1 MHFREGNTLLDIREF
16 YGADGDEKPGK
27 KGISLSIEQASLLV
41 HIYPQA
47 DTDSSDYKQWQ
58 ALKHSTTTIDA
69 LFAELKKK

>member
-41 HIYPQA
+41 HIYP
-47 DTDSSDYKQWQ
+47 SRY
-58 ALKHSTTTIDA
+58 
-69 LFAELKKK
+69 